1 MINYITYRKSNA
13 SKVEVFILK
22 VIAISMILA
31 LVVLELTVEYNCI

>member
-13 SKVEVFILK
+13 SKVEVLILK
-22 VIAISMILA
+22 VIAISMIVA